1 MEGISIAEIL
11 HVVGQSLRTPCIIIL
26 LILIVA
32 AVWQIG
38 DVLVEFFIERRKTKE
53 NVPAL
58 IKKMEKMTPEEIR
71 SAVEGS
77 AILKKQKHM
86 LDAILDTSDLS
97 PDARAT
103 FAQKLLDDESL
114 YFEDSNRICDL
125 VAKIGP
131 MFGLLGTLIPLGP
144 GIVAL
149 GQGDT
154 QTLSDSLSI
163 AFDTTIAGLIS
174 AAVCSVIAGI
184 RRRWYDDYMS
194 SSEAMAEM
202 ILERMEKAGEES
214 E

>member
-11 HVVGQSLRTPCIIIL
+11 HVVGQALRTPCIIIL

-32 AVWQIG
+32 SVWQIG
-38 DVLVEFFIERRKTKE
+38 DVLVEFFIERRKVKE

-71 SAVEGS
+71 KAVEDG

-86 LDAILDTSDLS
+86 LRAILDTTDLS

-154 QTLSDSLSI
+154 QTLSESLSI

-202 ILERMEKAGEES
+202 ILERMEQAGEGS
-214 E
+214 K

>member
-174 AAVCSVIAGI
+174 AAVGSVIAGI

>member
-38 DVLVEFFIERRKTKE
+38 DVLVEFFIERRKAKE

>member
-1 MEGISIAEIL
+1 
-11 HVVGQSLRTPCIIIL
+11 
-26 LILIVA
+26 
-32 AVWQIG
+32 
-38 DVLVEFFIERRKTKE
+38 
-53 NVPAL
+53 
-58 IKKMEKMTPEEIR
+58 
-71 SAVEGS
+71 
-77 AILKKQKHM
+77 
-86 LDAILDTSDLS
+86 
-97 PDARAT
+97 
-103 FAQKLLDDESL
+103 
-114 YFEDSNRICDL
+114 
-125 VAKIGP
+125 

>member
-1 MEGISIAEIL
+1 
-11 HVVGQSLRTPCIIIL
+11 
-26 LILIVA
+26 
-32 AVWQIG
+32 
-38 DVLVEFFIERRKTKE
+38 
-53 NVPAL
+53 
-58 IKKMEKMTPEEIR
+58 MTPEEIR

-86 LDAILDTSDLS
+86 LAAILDTSDLS